1 MTLRCTAPSPLPCRH
16 PPDYWIGVEGVAYL
30 SCAVH
35 RTVAT
40 RSGAWVET
48 DWTAPP
54 DGPAPRF
61 SGRPRSAEPVPEE
74 PPPLPKR
81 PIGRPKG
88 ERPAVSLTV
97 RPAPAPRTWP
107 NQITHVEVDDLT
119 PPGMCR
125 NGWCP
130 GRKGGGHREAHS
142 VGLCKSCRVAA
153 GRLGCLATVALAPP
167 PPRAGVRVEVD
178 PAIPAHLCRNR
189 HCLGNGTRKAHSR
202 GLCDTCALAAK
213 RAGVYEAVALPMLRG
228 GRPGAL
234 RPCMVCEEE
243 TTSEFALCKRHS
255 ARARYY
261 HGRSLVGLDADTLLE
276 LASRGDP

>member
-1 MTLRCTAPSPLPCRH
+1 MTPRCTVPSPLPCRRE
-16 PPDYWIGVEGVAYL
+16 PETWIGIDGAAYL
-30 SCAVH
+30 ACELH

-48 DWTAPP
+48 NWTAPL
-54 DGPAPRF
+54 DGPAPHF
-61 SGRPRSAEPVPEE
+61 AGRPKSAEPVPEE

-81 PIGRPKG
+81 PVGRPKG

-107 NQITHVEVDDLT
+107 NQITRVEVDDLT

-130 GRKGGGHREAHS
+130 GRKGGDHREAYS

-178 PAIPAHLCRNR
+178 PTMPPDRCRNR
-189 HCLGNGTRKAHSR
+189 HCHGKGTRKAHSR
-202 GLCDTCALAAK
+202 GLCDTCARAAK
-213 RAGVYEAVALPMLRG
+213 RAGVYEEVALPMLRG